1 MRTTLGIRF
10 GLNSVRLGGIFVG
23 LLMLVCLAAAPSAN
37 AQTYNVSITGGSGGG
52 CSSGNTGTLTI
63 GPGNTLEFTSTGG
76 CYFGHV
82 FGAGPG
88 SSSNCTSSN
97 CSTLS
102 EILASTEYVFMN
114 SGTTATATNAG
125 GCQTAS
131 NCSTNAKNDN
141 FVVYFNDAAACG
153 SSGGHANSCI
163 ELGST
168 NNSGKAFD
176 VDFMIVTTPEPA
188 SFLLFGTGLLGLGMV
203 LRKKLGL
210 GRSA

>member
-1 MRTTLGIRF
+1 MRKLRGFNR
-10 GLNSVRLGGIFVG
+10 VRLAGLFVG
-23 LLMLVCLAAAPSAN
+23 LLMLVCLVAAPSTS
-37 AQTYNVSITGGSGGG
+37 AQTFNVTITGGSGGG

-63 GPGNTLEFTSTGG
+63 GPGNSLEFTSTGG
-76 CYFGHV
+76 CYFGKV
-82 FGAGPG
+82 GFDAGA
-88 SSSNCTSSN
+88 STCTSSN

-102 EILASTEYVFMN
+102 EILANTEYVFMN
-114 SGTTATATNAG
+114 SGSTSTATNAG
-125 GCQTAS
+125 GCQTSS
-131 NCSTNAKNDN
+131 NCSANAANDN

-153 SSGGHANSCI
+153 STGGHANSCI

-176 VDFMIVTTPEPA
+176 VDFMIVTPEPA
-188 SFLLFGTGLLGLGMV
+188 SFLLFGSGLLVLGMV